1 MNKNTWSLSFPLW
14 LSAEI
19 SLSENLSAFPDVA
32 KKMGICYTTLANL
45 FELLDDKEQLSEES
59 FRLINQN
66 IEQQIAL
73 LKLYLCDVLQND
85 IEVDRFHRME
95 NYYQEIRMDSM
106 SYLMSQTDENYYD
119 INACL
124 QKKFAVLSDTIN
136 AIDDRSSPKIF
147 NTFVSQMKD
156 IKDILE
162 SKKYEHQLT
171 ILQYQNRGKKYK
183 AALDYVQK
191 RFSDQ

>member
-1 MNKNTWSLSFPLW
+1 MNKNIWSLSFSLW

-32 KKMGICYTTLANL
+32 KKMSICYTTLANL

-106 SYLMSQTDENYYD
+106 SYLMSQTDESYYD
-119 INACL
+119 INASL
-124 QKKFAVLSDTIN
+124 QNKFVVLSNIIN
-136 AIDDRSSPKIF
+136 AIDHCPSSSLLH
-147 NTFVSQMKD
+147 TFVRQMKD

-171 ILQYQNRGKKYK
+171 ILQYQNRSKKYN
-183 AALDYVQK
+183 AALDYVK
-191 RFSDQ
+191 KCSSDQ